1 VFSRIEK
8 RMRKHE
14 KEGKNKMRKCE
25 KEGEN
30 RMKGG
35 GRDADLQIRIN
46 ISGIV
51 IE

>member
-1 VFSRIEK
+1 MFSRIEK
-8 RMRKHE
+8 
-14 KEGKNKMRKCE
+14 KCE
-25 KEGEN
+25 NMKKRAKTKCENVKKEGEN